1 MAPAFGSS
9 GPSGPTYLYSKSE
22 CGSSTEGPDES
33 SIYHGPWEF
42 SYGPSEGYSEVPP
55 QTPFDSIPPRG
66 VPGQLPRT
74 RGPYTSPRTAYS
86 RQTSRFYSNGEAPFP
101 ASVYYPS
108 PTGPWEFANSTFR
121 KSVSMATPFGRQS
134 SSSVLG
140 YPSGDASTAFLP
152 PVLGLPRLAYE
163 SEVALIHF
171 VVYLICA
178 VGCVC
183 VYYNLVVL
191 EAYVLALFWAVVF
204 SIPLRTAMNV
214 LKRLI
219 LLSAEQSI
227 DSVAAAQLSAAS
239 AGAEPNQPGASS
251 SLPTVTAK
259 SIFRRSPPRLASSA
273 SSALTA
279 ECHTGTPPPEGS
291 GGFVA
296 PEVYRHRST
305 SESIATRIASRLLS
319 SVAPTAAAAESL
331 LAQENVMIA
340 EKQGNISGILQ
351 EVLEES
357 GEGAQSSAASGL
369 EAADLSGT
377 ASSSKHVRCHAL
389 DAPAR
394 DEARIPQLGGET
406 DALSSGHAETSVKPR
421 GASSVPPNLL
431 PLSEQGGADAGAFV
445 EFGAGLEGKP
455 KEREGTRTGRKSD
468 GKGPGGIKKSL
479 REDRLRLS
487 AAALAAARRPRDVH
501 AHRRN
506 LDLDRRLRAGAG
518 GVRTP
523 SGRHPAGKR
532 ARVRTGLSP
541 SRKLDFTTSRCSL
554 RTRRSVRSS
563 AENYAE
569 TDVSDIYAHA
579 NSFLDPGA
587 SSGTGSFVTQPSW
600 SLLGDVVLSSS
611 LVRLP
616 ARFLLFML
624 EPLLSLVSPSPPGGG
639 NSDRHASRP
648 WFALLYRSCLLLL
661 VYRLVASCTRYSVST
676 VLLSAAGVGLVS
688 LLVRFALIVAG
699 KEEAAKRSLKWLSP
713 PSMLTPVWRLLGWLY
728 GSMQSSLNPLLAI
741 IVMLTSVFIVSLVVA
756 FFCFQFYNELTLLWD
771 AFQRTI
777 DTYILRSSTMQQA
790 LDTIHSFAGGP
801 ELSESPEKPPSAPSN
816 TTAPGSL
823 SASQILFNL
832 IAKAAEAASA
842 SGADSSRD
850 SSAERGPDSLDASV
864 VSASGVPSNAAG
876 AMGSLGATIAA
887 AVAAG
892 AGRVGRENSRKRDSS
907 AASHLKQLLGNSIGR
922 YSDLWLSIRHFAA
935 SASGSPAVAQVTVA
949 APRSAGG
956 PALGFRTSNP
966 GGVQWKEREEDIPV
980 VIVRKEPGAE
990 PQLAGPETVF
1000 SPGSAEPSRGAPAGP
1015 GGAAT
1020 SCERR
1025 MQVARRG
1032 ATATT
1037 QSPTETHFGSRDRT
1051 SVVWPFSWFFRWK
1064 EAGERSGQGAVIR
1077 AGLFHF
1083 FDDGE
1088 GAETLQRV
1096 SREGPNGHS
1105 DGARENVTAPGF
1117 CLTDED
1123 ASLVFPQNAFGDRA
1137 SCVREKAKE
1146 VDLFDSVRLSREDE
1160 ESACS
1165 GNGTARTALPSE
1177 RDSGRGSTVVG
1188 TLDGAALGEGFAL
1201 PGSGLREL
1209 AGSPELSTPPT
1220 RGARE
1225 LREWFSGGTP
1235 RSADG
1240 GPTPDVT
1247 HWQDA
1252 AGDPGDQ
1259 ASDSALHGEVWKR
1272 WVNTAEL
1279 IGQLRRGNLSG
1290 AAGKAKE
1297 AWSEIYSLTSEGW
1310 WSYVTTYANTLFSG
1324 LLNSG
1329 FGAARV
1335 FFFVCFLVFK
1345 FFLSAFDMLLQAVVF
1360 FSALYYLLCSS
1371 RSCLEYLEELLCIVD
1386 PSCIVSHSIN
1396 RGLRAILYSSFKRF
1410 WFYSLF
1416 TWFVYESAGMPV
1428 VYVPTAVS
1436 GLLAL
1441 LPLLPPESIS
1451 VIPCLVLWWG
1461 GAGEEASATHAGG
1474 ADSPGA
1480 QGPQPRGEAGAETA
1494 SVASETVAGAW
1505 WAVLN
1510 VVAGSQRKLGAITL
1524 LAANAVVWWNVTTAI
1539 YREIPDSNPWLVGLS
1554 VALGLSTFGM
1564 KGIIIG
1570 PVLATIPLIALT
1582 AAAKFSERRTREHQ
1596 LAAMV
1601 AQQTTASPRPGRPAF
1616 RAAGAEATRRHAA
1629 KRRLPKARPGFVSAS
1644 KASACAVPIWQD
1656 SRQDGPLWSSR
1667 GTNWTEPESLQ
1678 GNECKSRSERGLRTS
1693 SFSSWEEETADAVAG
1708 IREVISGPP
1717 ASPAAAA
1724 AAAELANAAH
1734 AAATAEVAAPIE
1746 EAGGAPTAA
1755 PEAHR
1760 LAQRPVT
1767 SGSSQQPDYK
1777 TSPPPAGDVEGACS
1791 GSARSGSLMAPQR
1804 VFSGGLSARGFFGN
1818 VGSTTAAEADFP
1830 VSPEDAA
1837 AAAPGNPVGGA
1848 LPGEEVTKEASSRR
1862 GSVGAP
1868 SDSSSEGHK
1877 EAGWE
1882 NFAGEGGAF
1891 FLPDD
1896 VCAVPR
1902 VRASLACYPAMRSG
1916 TRLFA
1921 GKLHCFGDSRHPKLG
1936 TLWHHRRQSKRS
1948 RAVSGNVAWRVVPHH
1963 LGVFAGRVSAAQM
1976 ARRRHVPFGRDLARC
1991 RSCGEA
1997 RWGGE
2002 SEANALSV
2010 SGLSL
2015 PARFVE
2021 CGSRE
2026 GDVEGLHTPLGGLP
2040 GRAAG
2045 PLPPLYQR
2053 MMAASAPWSADVR
2066 AASCGGDLAHRSSLT
2081 CSNRSAPHLT
2091 GVLAAVS
2098 TDELE
2103 TSQADA
2109 ADRRSVSKP
2118 EQSSGDTEEKARS
2131 SSMLAAAV
2139 LKTAQKLEWLLDRSS
2154 GAAGAGA
2161 APAETGVAEEAG
2173 GETAPGRGS
2182 EETGKRPLQ
2191 SHGTFES
2198 SSRSQP
2204 FRSES
2209 IRHPP
2214 LVPVAK
2220 DSRGSA
2226 AAVADAIG
2234 GLGDRR
2240 GGRSV
2245 RGLGKTSDKAGKSAG
2260 SRASSSPGDQATNA
2274 DAAKVGSSRAGRV
2287 QEAASEEAPR
2297 STPDRQKEKKT
2308 GETGGSK

>member
-9 GPSGPTYLYSKSE
+9 GPSGPPYLYSKSE

-33 SIYHGPWEF
+33 TIYPGAWEF
-42 SYGPSEGYSEVPP
+42 SYGPSDGYSHVPP

-74 RGPYTSPRTAYS
+74 RGFSTSPRTAYS
-86 RQTSRFYSNGEAPFP
+86 RQTSLFYSTGEDPFS
-101 ASVYYPS
+101 ASMYYPS
-108 PTGPWEFANSTFR
+108 PTGPWEFANSSFR
-121 KSVSMATPFGRQS
+121 KLVPMATPVGRQFS
-134 SSSVLG
+134 SSALS
-140 YPSGDASTAFLP
+140 YPAGEASTAFLP

-227 DSVAAAQLSAAS
+227 DSVAAAQLAAAS
-239 AGAEPNQPGASS
+239 AGAEPSQPGASS

-279 ECHTGTPPPEGS
+279 ECHTGTPPPEGA

-305 SESIATRIASRLLS
+305 SESIATRIASRMLS

-340 EKQGNISGILQ
+340 EKLGNISGTLQ
-351 EVLEES
+351 EVLEEES
-357 GEGAQSSAASGL
+357 GEGARSSAASGL
-369 EAADLSGT
+369 EAAELSGT
-377 ASSSKHVRCHAL
+377 ASSSEHVRCQSL
-389 DAPAR
+389 DAPTR
-394 DEARIPQLGGET
+394 DEARVPQHGVET
-406 DALSSGHAETSVKPR
+406 HALSSGHAETPVKPR
-421 GASSVPPNLL
+421 SASSVPPNLL

-455 KEREGTRTGRKSD
+455 KERDGTRTGRKSD
-468 GKGPGGIKKSL
+468 GKGPVGIKKSL

-487 AAALAAARRPRDVH
+487 AAALAAASRPRDVH
-501 AHRRN
+501 GHRRN

-523 SGRHPAGKR
+523 SGRYPAGKR

-541 SRKLDFTTSRCSL
+541 SRKLDFTTSRGSL
-554 RTRRSVRSS
+554 RTRRPVGTS

-569 TDVSDIYAHA
+569 TEVSDIYAHA
-579 NSFLDPGA
+579 NSFLDPAA
-587 SSGTGSFVTQPSW
+587 STGTGPFATQPSW

-639 NSDRHASRP
+639 DSDRHASRP

-728 GSMQSSLNPLLAI
+728 GSMQSSLNPVLAI

-801 ELSESPEKPPSAPSN
+801 DLSESPEKPPSAPSN
-816 TTAPGSL
+816 TTAPASSL

-842 SGADSSRD
+842 GADASPG
-850 SSAERGPDSLDASV
+850 SSAERGPDSLDGSV

-876 AMGSLGATIAA
+876 AMGSLGTTIAA

-892 AGRVGRENSRKRDSS
+892 AGRAGRENSRKRDSS
-907 AASHLKQLLGNSIGR
+907 AASHLKQLLGTSIGR

-935 SASGSPAVAQVTVA
+935 TASGSPAVAQVTVA
-949 APRSAGG
+949 APRNAGG
-956 PALGFRTSNP
+956 PALGFRASNP
-966 GGVQWKEREEDIPV
+966 GGVQWKEHEEGIPV

-990 PQLAGPETVF
+990 PRLAETETVF
-1000 SPGSAEPSRGAPAGP
+1000 SPGGAEASRGAPAGP
-1015 GGAAT
+1015 GGAAK

-1064 EAGERSGQGAVIR
+1064 EAGERSGRGAVIR

-1088 GAETLQRV
+1088 GTETLQRV
-1096 SREGPNGHS
+1096 SREGPNGHGN
-1105 DGARENVTAPGF
+1105 GARENVTALGF
-1117 CLTDED
+1117 CLADEG

-1146 VDLFDSVRLSREDE
+1146 VDLFDSVQLSREDDD
-1160 ESACS
+1160 SACS
-1165 GNGTARTALPSE
+1165 ANGTARTALPSE

-1188 TLDGAALGEGFAL
+1188 TFDGAALGESFAL
-1201 PGSGLREL
+1201 PGSGLPEL
-1209 AGSPELSTPPT
+1209 AGTPELSTQPT
-1220 RGARE
+1220 RGTRE
-1225 LREWFSGGTP
+1225 LREWLSDGTP
-1235 RSADG
+1235 LYADG
-1240 GPTPDVT
+1240 GPAPDVT
-1247 HWQDA
+1247 RWQDA

-1272 WVNTAEL
+1272 WENTAEL

-1461 GAGEEASATHAGG
+1461 GAGEEATATHAAG
-1474 ADSPGA
+1474 AVSPGA
-1480 QGPQPRGEAGAETA
+1480 QGPLPRGEAEAETA
-1494 SVASETVAGAW
+1494 RVASETVAGAW

-1601 AQQTTASPRPGRPAF
+1601 AQQTAASPRPGRSAFPAS
-1616 RAAGAEATRRHAA
+1616 GAEAARHHAA

-1644 KASACAVPIWQD
+1644 KASACGVPIWQD
-1656 SRQDGPLWSSR
+1656 SRQDGLLWSSR

-1678 GNECKSRSERGLRTS
+1678 GNEGKCRSERGLRTS

-1708 IREVISGPP
+1708 IKEVISGPP
-1717 ASPAAAA
+1717 ASPAAAV
-1724 AAAELANAAH
+1724 AAAELADAANAA
-1734 AAATAEVAAPIE
+1734 AAAEVATLIE

-1767 SGSSQQPDYK
+1767 SGSSQQPDYE
-1777 TSPPPAGDVEGACS
+1777 TPPPPAGGVEGACS

-1804 VFSGGLSARGFFGN
+1804 VFSGGVSARGFFGN
-1818 VGSTTAAEADFP
+1818 VGSMTAAEADFP
-1830 VSPEDAA
+1830 VSSEYA
-1837 AAAPGNPVGGA
+1837 AAAPGSPVGGA
-1848 LPGEEVTKEASSRR
+1848 LPGEEAKKDAGSRR
-1862 GSVGAP
+1862 ASVCA
-1868 SDSSSEGHK
+1868 SNDSSSEGHK
-1877 EAGWE
+1877 EGWE
-1882 NFAGEGGAF
+1882 NFAGDDGAF

-1896 VCAVPR
+1896 VSDVPR
-1902 VRASLACYPAMRSG
+1902 CRASLACHPATRSG
-1916 TRLFA
+1916 ARLFA

-1936 TLWHHRRQSKRS
+1936 TLWRHRRQSKRS
-1948 RAVSGNVAWRVVPHH
+1948 RAVSGNASWRVVPHH

-1976 ARRRHVPFGRDLARC
+1976 ARRKHVPFVRDLAGC

-2010 SGLSL
+2010 SDLSL

-2021 CGSRE
+2021 CGSCE
-2026 GDVEGLHTPLGGLP
+2026 GDVECLHAPLGVLP

-2066 AASCGGDLAHRSSLT
+2066 AASCGGDLARRSSLT
-2081 CSNRSAPHLT
+2081 CSNRSAPQLT
-2091 GVLAAVS
+2091 GVLGAVS

-2118 EQSSGDTEEKARS
+2118 EQSSGDTEEKVRS

-2161 APAETGVAEEAG
+2161 APAETGVAEESG

-2191 SHGTFES
+2191 SHGAFES

-2220 DSRGSA
+2220 DGRGSA
-2226 AAVADAIG
+2226 AAVADASG

-2245 RGLGKTSDKAGKSAG
+2245 RGLGKTCEKAGKSAG
-2260 SRASSSPGDQATNA
+2260 SRASASPGDQATNA
-2274 DAAKVGSSRAGRV
+2274 GAAKVGSSRAGRV

-2297 STPDRQKEKKT
+2297 STPDRQNEKKT
-2308 GETGGSK
+2308 SETGGSK